1 MNALNTNPS
10 DLKLQLFRYIDTL
23 PENKLK
29 EFYNLLIL
37 NKKKQE
43 TDLWNLLS
51 NWEKDDINAGIS
63 DLNHG
68 KFKNID
74 EVLAKYQ
81 FMKNEKTFE
90 IIISERAEN
99 NLDIIVNYLNSE
111 WNETVKNNFLE
122 SFRKNIKF
130 ISKNPFMFQVFSKKN
145 TFVDVL

>member
-37 NKKKQE
+37 NKEKQE

-63 DLNHG
+63 DLNNG

-74 EVLAKYQ
+74 EVLAKY
-81 FMKNEKTFE
+81 
-90 IIISERAEN
+90 
-99 NLDIIVNYLNSE
+99 
-111 WNETVKNNFLE
+111 
-122 SFRKNIKF
+122 
-130 ISKNPFMFQVFSKKN
+130 
-145 TFVDVL
+145 

>member
-51 NWEKDDINAGIS
+51 NWEKEDINAGIS
-63 DLNHG
+63 DLNNG

-74 EVLAKYQ
+74 EVLAKY
-81 FMKNEKTFE
+81 
-90 IIISERAEN
+90 
-99 NLDIIVNYLNSE
+99 
-111 WNETVKNNFLE
+111 
-122 SFRKNIKF
+122 
-130 ISKNPFMFQVFSKKN
+130 
-145 TFVDVL
+145 

>member
-74 EVLAKYQ
+74 EVLAKY
-81 FMKNEKTFE
+81 
-90 IIISERAEN
+90 
-99 NLDIIVNYLNSE
+99 
-111 WNETVKNNFLE
+111 
-122 SFRKNIKF
+122 
-130 ISKNPFMFQVFSKKN
+130 
-145 TFVDVL
+145 

>member
-37 NKKKQE
+37 NKEKQE

-51 NWEKDDINAGIS
+51 NWEKEDINAGIS
-63 DLNHG
+63 DLNNG

-74 EVLAKYQ
+74 EVLAKY
-81 FMKNEKTFE
+81 
-90 IIISERAEN
+90 
-99 NLDIIVNYLNSE
+99 
-111 WNETVKNNFLE
+111 
-122 SFRKNIKF
+122 
-130 ISKNPFMFQVFSKKN
+130 
-145 TFVDVL
+145 

>member
-37 NKKKQE
+37 NKEKQE
-43 TDLWNLLS
+43 TELWNLLS

-68 KFKNID
+68 KFINID
-74 EVLAKYQ
+74 EVLAKY
-81 FMKNEKTFE
+81 
-90 IIISERAEN
+90 
-99 NLDIIVNYLNSE
+99 
-111 WNETVKNNFLE
+111 
-122 SFRKNIKF
+122 
-130 ISKNPFMFQVFSKKN
+130 
-145 TFVDVL
+145 